1 MFRSKNSKFSLN
13 DMTSNHCITRIL
25 KHEYM
30 EEYILSKR
38 SQMLSECPYIPG
50 RELSVVPVQISE
62 SCNQEQS
69 VFCDL
74 AIS

>member
-13 DMTSNHCITRIL
+13 DMMSNHCITRIL

-30 EEYILSKR
+30 GAYILSKR

-50 RELSVVPVQISE
+50 RELSVVSE